1 MMQIIHAD
9 IVYSKDREHLAV
21 HPDSYI
27 AVDKGIVKG
36 IWPVIPDEYIG
47 ALSAAVKAEAVL

>member
-1 MMQIIHAD
+1 MQIIHAD

-27 AVDKGIVKG
+27 AVEGGIVKG
-36 IWPVIPDEYIG
+36 IWPVIPDELARRWI
-47 ALSAAVKAEAVL
+47 